1 MVVYIT
7 FTPACGMAIEER
19 LVKSRVK
26 LLRESPFFGTLLLN
40 APYRVTDDV
49 LTAATDGGTLLLNR
63 DFMESQTQEH
73 FQSILL
79 HEVLHMALEHIER
92 MKDVFMT
99 DPMTTNIAADIVV
112 NGIIRDNRMPLPE
125 EVVFDND
132 LKHLSVREI
141 YNILRQKQQKDPDY
155 LKKKYGTDDGDV
167 NYCLQPGNGSG
178 KSKPGS
184 KSDPS
189 QGGSERGINWKDI
202 LNKAATIARSK
213 SFGLQG
219 AGLKRIFNDLL
230 EPTINWRDALYKYIT
245 AAKTDFEGFDRRF
258 IHSGMYLDDLGGGRI
273 HVCVF
278 MDTSGSVDEELL
290 SEFIAELRFAV
301 NALPQITGE
310 MWYFDTELYYQGE
323 VADILDTPK
332 LQGGGG
338 TSFVKVIN
346 KLREVSEED
355 STVQTLGIIFTDG
368 YARLNDFEEP
378 ECPVMWC
385 ISPGGVRDE
394 DLPFGEVVRIIK

>member
-1 MVVYIT
+1 
-7 FTPACGMAIEER
+7 MAIEER

-40 APYRVTDDV
+40 APWRVTDDV
-49 LTAATDGGTLLLNR
+49 PTAATDGGTLMLNR
-63 DFMESQTQEH
+63 DFMEKQSQPH

-99 DPMTTNIAADIVV
+99 DPMTANIAADIVV
-112 NGIIRDNRMPLPE
+112 NGIIKDNRMSLPE
-125 EVVFDND
+125 KAVFDDD

-155 LKKKYGTDDGDV
+155 LKKKYGTEDCDV
-167 NYCLQPGNGSG
+167 NYCLQPGSGNGKPKSG
-178 KSKPGS
+178 SQGDPG
-184 KSDPS
+184 
-189 QGGSERGINWKDI
+189 QGGSERGVNWKDI

-213 SFGLQG
+213 SFGLHG

-230 EPTINWRDALYKYIT
+230 EPTINWRDALYRYIT

-258 IHSGMYLDDLGGGRI
+258 IHSGAYLDDLGGGKI

-278 MDTSGSVDEELL
+278 MDTSGSVDEEIL
-290 SEFIAELRFAV
+290 SEFIAELRFAI

-323 VADILDTPK
+323 VVDILDTPK

-338 TSFVKVIN
+338 TSFVKVME
-346 KLREVSEED
+346 KLREASEED
-355 STVQTLGIIFTDG
+355 STTQTLGIIFTDG

-394 DLPFGEVVRIIK
+394 ELPFGEVVRIMK